1 MIRLYEEIVG
11 RGGVSPTH
19 FFYEM
24 TFSECA
30 AYMRGLDLRERNEWE
45 RTRQMM
51 WAAIMPHSRKK
62 LDVEDVL
69 KFSWDEGYIDTSK
82 VDEKELERVRELAKN
97 IKL

>member
-1 MIRLYEEIVG
+1 
-11 RGGVSPTH
+11 
-19 FFYEM
+19 
-24 TFSECA
+24 
-30 AYMRGLDLRERNEWE
+30 
-45 RTRQMM
+45 M

-82 VDEKELERVRELAKN
+82 VDEKELERVRELAKK